1 MKTICLLAAMSPVRH
16 LRGLSGYHPV
26 MQAAHSTRFVS
37 VIILAF
43 LAATSACKNKGDK
56 ATESEQPDE
65 TKPLVYDAGNGVA
78 PQDPVDVSDFA
89 ASINAFGL
97 DLYGAAA
104 KEPGN
109 LFFSPASISVA
120 FAMTYAG
127 ARAATAEEMHKVLH
141 LPPADIIHDSAQA
154 LLNDWNGEHDAYQL
168 RVVNRLFGEKTYSFI
183 DAFLARVAGSY
194 AAPLEKVD
202 FKGAPKEQRLHIN
215 KWVMQQTENRI
226 DELLPGG
233 SVSSDTRLVLVN
245 AIYFLGTWES
255 AFNAKATQDKDFFV
269 DGKTAKKVP
278 TMTKTQS
285 YKYAKGEGFQFLE
298 MGYDG
303 STLVMNL
310 LLPDEPLGLPALE
323 AQMSVENINTWW
335 SKLHSQE
342 ITLELPRFELKDQ
355 RIPLKQILK
364 TLGMN
369 AAFDEKLADF
379 GAMAVTTP
387 DARLYISDAFHEA
400 FIKVDEKGTEAAAA
414 TAVLVAK
421 PASVPSPPKMFQV
434 KHPFLFVIR
443 DTANGA
449 ILFMGRVTDPAP

>member
-1 MKTICLLAAMSPVRH
+1 
-16 LRGLSGYHPV
+16 
-26 MQAAHSTRFVS
+26 
-37 VIILAF
+37 
-43 LAATSACKNKGDK
+43 
-56 ATESEQPDE
+56 
-65 TKPLVYDAGNGVA
+65 
-78 PQDPVDVSDFA
+78 
-89 ASINAFGL
+89 
-97 DLYGAAA
+97 
-104 KEPGN
+104 
-109 LFFSPASISVA
+109 
-120 FAMTYAG
+120 
-127 ARAATAEEMHKVLH
+127 
-141 LPPADIIHDSAQA
+141 
-154 LLNDWNGEHDAYQL
+154 
-168 RVVNRLFGEKTYSFI
+168 
-183 DAFLARVAGSY
+183 
-194 AAPLEKVD
+194 
-202 FKGAPKEQRLHIN
+202 
-215 KWVMQQTENRI
+215 MQQTENRI

-245 AIYFLGTWES
+245 AIYFLGTLES

-278 TMTKTQS
+278 TMTKTQN
-285 YKYAKGEGFQFLE
+285 YKYAKAEGFQLLE

-310 LLPDEPLGLPALE
+310 LLPDEPQGLPALE

-355 RIPLKQILK
+355 RIPLKQILQA
-364 TLGMN
+364 LGMN

-387 DARLYISDAFHEA
+387 DANLYISDAFHEA